1 MKQRLLPVLV
11 VFGVFLG
18 SDVADY
24 VNSVVRGKDG

>member
-1 MKQRLLPVLV
+1 MKRLLPVLV
-11 VFGVFLG
+11 MVFGVFLG